1 MSNKSY
7 KREGEYSRTH
17 HKIVLTEQSVIKKNI
32 MIHQPKVKLQEK
44 INNRERERENNHL
57 FRERPELDK
66 FIENKMRRRVVKI
79 KDIVTPNYPSH
90 VM

>member
-44 INNRERERENNHL
+44 INNRERERE
-57 FRERPELDK
+57 
-66 FIENKMRRRVVKI
+66 
-79 KDIVTPNYPSH
+79 
-90 VM
+90 